1 MTAMFKSTSRF
12 LALVFAAVCVFS
24 VQALAETS
32 PVGTPGAAS
41 NLKKITMCVFD
52 FVGNDGPIHKTMKE
66 FLPEYI
72 RMGVDL
78 DFKVYTD
85 DRVASEEFKNGAC
98 DMLNLPDIRAR
109 EYNFFTGTIVAVGAI
124 PTYEHL
130 KIILASLLSDKAEK
144 VLREGEYEVIGFS
157 PIGGIFLY
165 VNDKSIVTPKD
176 MGGKRVTV
184 LDNAPETEF
193 MAKKLGMTPVS
204 SSILNALQKF
214 NNKAVDITG
223 SPGIAF
229 EPMELYKG
237 LEPNG
242 GIIQWPVV
250 QVTMQLIVRWAKLP
264 SPDFARKSRQMYFAK
279 YEQEIKK
286 IIETEERIPE
296 KYKIHIDD
304 KTKDEWNE
312 LFRESRIA
320 MRDQGGI
327 YDPKALTL
335 FRKVRCQVDPKLAEC
350 SSSNKE

>member
-1 MTAMFKSTSRF
+1 MFTFMLKSSLRF
-12 LALVFAAVCVFS
+12 LML
-24 VQALAETS
+24 ALACMTTS
-32 PVGTPGAAS
+32 VMANQPPIATGVPKNMT
-41 NLKKITMCVFD
+41 KITMCVFD
-52 FVGNDGPIHKTMKE
+52 FVGQDGPIHKAMKE

-72 RMGVDL
+72 KMGVDL
-78 DFKVYTD
+78 SFKVYTD

-98 DMLNLPDIRAR
+98 DMLNLPDLRAR
-109 EYNFFTGTIVAVGAI
+109 EYNFFTGTIVALGAI

-130 KIILASLLSDKAEK
+130 KIILASLLKPNAEK
-144 VLREGEYEVIGFS
+144 VLRQGEYEIIGFS
-157 PIGGIFLY
+157 PIGAIFLY
-165 VNDKSIVTPKD
+165 TNDKTITTPTD

-193 MAKKLGMTPVS
+193 MAKRLGMTPVS

-223 SPGIAF
+223 SPGIAY
-229 EPMELYKG
+229 EPMELHKG

-242 GIIQWPVV
+242 GIIQWPFV

-264 SPDFARKSRQMYFAK
+264 SPEFARKSREMYFAK

-286 IIETEERIPE
+286 IVDTENRIPE
-296 KYKIHIDD
+296 KYKIYIDD
-304 KTKDEWNE
+304 KVKDEWNE

-335 FRKVRCQVDPKLAEC
+335 FRKVRCQIDPKLAEC
-350 SSSNKE
+350 TSANKE